1 MVPVLWPQRG
11 GKEGRRRDLLSKH
24 AQGKNYEPE
33 AALVEL
39 RMGYESARRNGAT
52 ATGERWARPTLSAL
66 VSNNQRGR
74 DSGVMGEG
82 SVRERGERPYWAPQI
97 QEDASG
103 PSDA

>member
-1 MVPVLWPQRG
+1 
-11 GKEGRRRDLLSKH
+11 LLSKH

-82 SVRERGERPYWAPQI
+82 SVRERERRATILGSADPGRRVQTVRRLRRALPHVEI
-97 QEDASG
+97 ET
-103 PSDA
+103 P